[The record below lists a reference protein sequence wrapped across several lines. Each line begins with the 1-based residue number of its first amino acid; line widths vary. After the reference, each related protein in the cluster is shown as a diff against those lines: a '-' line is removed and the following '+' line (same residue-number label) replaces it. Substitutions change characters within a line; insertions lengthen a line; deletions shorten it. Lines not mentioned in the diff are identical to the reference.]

1 MLILTRK
8 CGQELLIGED
18 IIVRVL
24 GINKFGIEIGI
35 DAPKSLIIQRAE
47 KRKELKGYGYE
58 GIRK

>member
-8 CGQELLIGED
+8 FGQELLIGED

-24 GINKFGIEIGI
+24 GMNKFGIEIGI

-47 KRKELKGYGYE
+47 KTRELRSYGYE
-58 GIRK
+58 SIRK